1 MQLMR
6 SIKAITAGSVLI
18 VIAILLMQL
27 AYIFIAVGYNALA
40 KDFPILNDITDLLR
54 YLVAIPIFLAIMFVG
69 GFITAEIARTK
80 VMIHCAVVA
89 MITAGGT
96 TLWAMEGGNLTVTG
110 VVMLILALVA
120 TVMGGM
126 YWQKG
131 NQES

>member
-1 MQLMR
+1 MR

-54 YLVAIPIFLAIMFVG
+54 YLVAIPIFLVIMFVG

-80 VMIHCAVVA
+80 VTIHCAVVA